1 MNDWPTHQGNNQR
14 NGITSQ
20 RLSLPMNERWTYIS
34 KHAPQPAWPPP
45 ARKDPWHRHP
55 KLNPR
60 AIFDRAY
67 HVVSDGELVF
77 FASSADE
84 KIYCLNAENGQE
96 KWSFFTEGPV
106 RLAPTILDD
115 KVYIGS
121 DDGVVYC
128 LKSADGTLVWKYRS
142 LAGGRRIPG
151 NQRIVSNTP
160 VRTGV
165 LI

>member
-1 MNDWPTHQGNNQR
+1 M
-14 NGITSQ
+14 
-20 RLSLPMNERWTYIS
+20 
-34 KHAPQPAWPPP
+34 
-45 ARKDPWHRHP
+45 
-55 KLNPR
+55 
-60 AIFDRAY
+60 
-67 HVVSDGELVF
+67 
-77 FASSADE
+77 
-84 KIYCLNAENGQE
+84 NAENGQE

-142 LAGGRRIPG
+142 LAVGRRIPG

-165 LI
+165 LIKDRIAYFCTGLFPNETAVFAVRRD